1 MEFKFSFFNF
11 LESEN
16 SIKAEENRVENRKPK
31 RFLVVIDQQD
41 LGYILIGVMFHAM
54 RALYKATTYT
64 QYTPLP
70 PGLPLGSF
78 HGL

>member
-1 MEFKFSFFNF
+1 MELKFSFFNF
-11 LESEN
+11 LESGN
-16 SIKAEENRVENRKPK
+16 PIKAEENRVENRKPK

-41 LGYILIGVMFHAM
+41 LGYILIGVMFHAK

-70 PGLPLGSF
+70 QRLLQ
-78 HGL
+78 